1 MYKSKAKE
9 IKTLTNK
16 YEELNITYNR
26 QNILLSNSNNK
37 LLDLENTIK

>member
-9 IKTLTNK
+9 IKNLTNK
-16 YEELNITYNR
+16 YEELKITYNR